1 MRRRGGWISLTA
13 GLLATAGTVAL
24 PTSAGS
30 QTAIA
35 PTGASGISGPQASAT
50 APAIGDPAGA
60 RIKLHLQGASDH
72 RVHVGNRVKLV
83 GRIHPFVAGEHV
95 GVLLSRD
102 GQTLKRKSPLVH
114 KVPGK
119 DAGGFHLRSN
129 PLIKPGDYH
138 FRAFHKESAAQA
150 HDAAATPKFD
160 VKYPD
165 LDPGAHGED
174 VRLFNGLLADEGYY
188 TSQSNSYSGPTDR
201 AVLAFRKVNGM
212 ERTFNASPGIFKALA
227 AGHGG
232 FKLKYPG
239 AGKHVEVDISRQVM
253 VLADHGK
260 AQHVFHVST
269 GAPAT
274 PTIRGHYRFYRREP
288 GYNSHGMY
296 YSVYFQGGYATHGYD
311 PVPSYPASHGCV
323 RNPIPNSVFI
333 YNWVKLGM
341 SIYLYD

>member
-1 MRRRGGWISLTA
+1 
-13 GLLATAGTVAL
+13 
-24 PTSAGS
+24 
-30 QTAIA
+30 
-35 PTGASGISGPQASAT
+35 
-50 APAIGDPAGA
+50 
-60 RIKLHLQGASDH
+60 
-72 RVHVGNRVKLV
+72 VHVGNRVKLI
-83 GRIHPFVAGEHV
+83 GRIHPYVEGEHV
-95 GVLLSRD
+95 GVLVSRD
-102 GQTLKRKSPLVH
+102 GQTLKRKSPIVH
-114 KVPGK
+114 KVPHK
-119 DAGGFHLRSN
+119 DAGGFHLRTN
-129 PLIKPGDYH
+129 PVIKPGDYH
-138 FRAFHKESAAQA
+138 FRAFHKETDAQA

-160 VKYPD
+160 VRYPD
-165 LDPGAHGED
+165 LDPGSHGDD
-174 VRLFNGLLADEGYY
+174 VGLFNRLLADDGYY
-188 TSQSNSYSGPTDR
+188 TSQSNSYEGPTDR

-260 AQHVFHVST
+260 AQHIFHVST

-311 PVPSYPASHGCV
+311 PVPAYPASHGCV